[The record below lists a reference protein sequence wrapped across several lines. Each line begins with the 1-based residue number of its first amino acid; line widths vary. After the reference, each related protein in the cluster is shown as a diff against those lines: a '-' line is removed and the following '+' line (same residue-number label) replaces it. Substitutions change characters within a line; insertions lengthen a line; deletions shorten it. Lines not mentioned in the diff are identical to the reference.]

1 MNDGQND
8 LRTTLRTF
16 AVLLLVMLS
25 LISAVCYLNFDQ
37 NYREVKQSTF
47 AAMCDQ
53 VIGDMETSIQYGK
66 RLDRYYG
73 IDAVLERTQALFD
86 EGVMEVGVLD
96 QEGNLLYSTF
106 ASDREVRAL
115 VGSDEARKLA
125 TASIAAGSY
134 ELLSQNDHE
143 ALFMPI
149 MDGDSQVGR
158 FVLCYP
164 TSVYAGQRTVMLQ
177 EIAVLFAIVA
187 VLGLVAFFIYYRLLR
202 KKLDTLSAERRQ
214 LLTFGV
220 PSALLIGCILITGA
234 TNFLFFQD
242 RYENAIREDAVSIVE
257 YVGATTQSLYEK
269 GVPYE
274 EMAGLEHYLA
284 EKVDSLPVL
293 ENLRISSILS
303 DSGTVLG
310 ASSAADVVSVE
321 LTTDEGALSVEAFIS
336 DDYVQE
342 KLRTLF
348 LLFLAMFIFSVVIIY
363 EATRLPAMFSQRR
376 RDAHGS
382 LNDAGTYS
390 YVSANIRLM
399 SFLRTFGNYMYVP
412 YSALLIKQ
420 WDQSVGP
427 LGVGVTAALP
437 LSVEGAAQIIG
448 LLAFPIWIKRPDRR
462 CRLFLSGCLAAMLA
476 INVGCFLTHS
486 ALVIIVLRFFGGISY
501 AGFMYTVNMVVAN
514 GDDGKSRHRLN
525 LSQSNAGVIGGNMCG
540 AGIGAL
546 IAALAGYQ
554 FSYIASAIVF
564 VLFGICALRL
574 LPWQFLEENGRVK
587 EAARA
592 QVSEKVPLSQYL
604 RIFFSP
610 GVLRYFILVTVPVTF
625 GILFTATLIPTL
637 VTEKGG
643 ASSDILLSYCYIAN
657 GLAGF
662 YLGPQVVRLLS
673 GRVSVTVG
681 ISGALVFAAAALLLL
696 EVPPFALAVLV
707 ATMLLGVF
715 DGYGSPMAS
724 DGFLATPQVKS
735 RVSEVTALALHMTL
749 MSLVMTFTPVLIEM
763 LAQISLTV
771 AVLTLAAFFAA
782 CGLLFAVSGGI
793 LSIGKRRSSR

>member
-16 AVLLLVMLS
+16 AVLLRVMRS

-37 NYREVKQSTF
+37 NYPEDKQSTF

-115 VGSDEARKLA
+115 VESDEARKLA

-437 LSVEGAAQIIG
+437 LSVEG
-448 LLAFPIWIKRPDRR
+448 
-462 CRLFLSGCLAAMLA
+462 LS
-476 INVGCFLTHS
+476 
-486 ALVIIVLRFFGGISY
+486 
-501 AGFMYTVNMVVAN
+501 
-514 GDDGKSRHRLN
+514 
-525 LSQSNAGVIGGNMCG
+525 
-540 AGIGAL
+540 L
-546 IAALAGYQ
+546 IH
-554 FSYIASAIVF
+554 I
-564 VLFGICALRL
+564 
-574 LPWQFLEENGRVK
+574 
-587 EAARA
+587 
-592 QVSEKVPLSQYL
+592 
-604 RIFFSP
+604 
-610 GVLRYFILVTVPVTF
+610 
-625 GILFTATLIPTL
+625 
-637 VTEKGG
+637 
-643 ASSDILLSYCYIAN
+643 
-657 GLAGF
+657 
-662 YLGPQVVRLLS
+662 
-673 GRVSVTVG
+673 
-681 ISGALVFAAAALLLL
+681 
-696 EVPPFALAVLV
+696 
-707 ATMLLGVF
+707 
-715 DGYGSPMAS
+715 
-724 DGFLATPQVKS
+724 
-735 RVSEVTALALHMTL
+735 
-749 MSLVMTFTPVLIEM
+749 
-763 LAQISLTV
+763 
-771 AVLTLAAFFAA
+771 
-782 CGLLFAVSGGI
+782 
-793 LSIGKRRSSR
+793 

>member
-115 VGSDEARKLA
+115 VESDSARALA

-274 EMAGLEHYLA
+274 EDGR
-284 EKVDSLPVL
+284 P
-293 ENLRISSILS
+293 R
-303 DSGTVLG
+303 
-310 ASSAADVVSVE
+310 
-321 LTTDEGALSVEAFIS
+321 ALS
-336 DDYVQE
+336 
-342 KLRTLF
+342 
-348 LLFLAMFIFSVVIIY
+348 
-363 EATRLPAMFSQRR
+363 RR
-376 RDAHGS
+376 
-382 LNDAGTYS
+382 
-390 YVSANIRLM
+390 
-399 SFLRTFGNYMYVP
+399 
-412 YSALLIKQ
+412 
-420 WDQSVGP
+420 
-427 LGVGVTAALP
+427 
-437 LSVEGAAQIIG
+437 
-448 LLAFPIWIKRPDRR
+448 
-462 CRLFLSGCLAAMLA
+462 
-476 INVGCFLTHS
+476 
-486 ALVIIVLRFFGGISY
+486 
-501 AGFMYTVNMVVAN
+501 
-514 GDDGKSRHRLN
+514 KSR
-525 LSQSNAGVIGGNMCG
+525 
-540 AGIGAL
+540 
-546 IAALAGYQ
+546 
-554 FSYIASAIVF
+554 
-564 VLFGICALRL
+564 
-574 LPWQFLEENGRVK
+574 
-587 EAARA
+587 
-592 QVSEKVPLSQYL
+592 
-604 RIFFSP
+604 
-610 GVLRYFILVTVPVTF
+610 
-625 GILFTATLIPTL
+625 
-637 VTEKGG
+637 
-643 ASSDILLSYCYIAN
+643 
-657 GLAGF
+657 
-662 YLGPQVVRLLS
+662 
-673 GRVSVTVG
+673 
-681 ISGALVFAAAALLLL
+681 
-696 EVPPFALAVLV
+696 
-707 ATMLLGVF
+707 
-715 DGYGSPMAS
+715 
-724 DGFLATPQVKS
+724 
-735 RVSEVTALALHMTL
+735 
-749 MSLVMTFTPVLIEM
+749 
-763 LAQISLTV
+763 
-771 AVLTLAAFFAA
+771 
-782 CGLLFAVSGGI
+782 
-793 LSIGKRRSSR
+793 